1 MGKLLKLRNLFVVYF
16 CCTLAFSDILD
27 TIFKFA
33 QETGKLSLVTFSL
46 GNPSDEERFFCK
58 LEALGDQIKQLDLP
72 GCNLSERAVG
82 RLAQFIITWK
92 PHIKTLNLT
101 NNTIDDEGAKWIA
114 NAAKENPSLKII
126 RLGNSN
132 IGDVGAKYF
141 AQVLPSTNVETLI
154 LSKNFITDE
163 GASALLEV
171 LPSTKL
177 KVLRLFA
184 NQISKEC
191 ENRIQSEL
199 KRKAEWMRARK
210 NLREI
215 LPFVYFEEPVS
226 PVETPPTFSI
236 FPPLPSP
243 SAEVPLSEL
252 PSAVPSFPLSS
263 PLENLYKEPPVV
275 RPYVQG
281 LPSVPEQYPIR
292 PPHEELP
299 ADLPFIPYDREPSSV
314 LPVLPDTVN
323 FGENPI
329 MQGGNPTGQ
338 PASKRTRASEE
349 VAESTFCPCV
359 LDSSLGMLKHK
370 KASSSAPIV
379 VRAKKMQD
387 SIPMPLN
394 MINIDLGNPETFKE
408 FIDVVQSNPSI
419 NGLILYNCNI
429 NESIIS
435 FFVSKGILGRLNKLY
450 LDNNPMV
457 GDAGVKILANA
468 LTRNTSLINLRLT
481 NCNITDIGVRDLS
494 EALKGNTSLRE
505 LALSE
510 NIGIT
515 SVSGSM
521 ILYTLLPNTKIDCF
535 KIEKCSVSHSCMCRI
550 REMLKSKN
558 GQGKCTR
565 ESLRKLKKKSYLKN
579 PHVLNFEGKNLEKS
593 KSMEKV
599 ISILN
604 SSSAIKELCLS
615 ECCIGDVSASIL
627 AKALTLNKFLKTVN
641 LGKNNMS
648 DVGTCAIAE
657 ALKTNKSLE
666 VLNLFCDNISDVGA
680 LAIAEAL
687 KVNKSLKVLNL
698 FYNNIGDVGAWAL
711 AEALKINTTL
721 EVLNLC
727 SNNISYVGNRILTEA
742 LSSIHLV
749 IFDYVPQK

>member
-72 GCNLSERAVG
+72 GCDLSERAVG

-101 NNTIDDEGAKWIA
+101 NNTIGDEGAKWIA

-191 ENRIQSEL
+191 ENRIQAEL

-215 LPFVYFEEPVS
+215 LPFVYSEEPAPS
-226 PVETPPTFSI
+226 VETPPTFSI

-243 SAEVPLSEL
+243 SAEEPLSEL
-252 PSAVPSFPLSS
+252 PSGVPSFPLSS

-275 RPYVQG
+275 PPYVQD
-281 LPSVPEQYPIR
+281 LPSVPEPYPIR

-299 ADLPFIPYDREPSSV
+299 ADLSFIPYDREPSSV

-338 PASKRTRASEE
+338 PASKRMRASEK

-359 LDSSLGMLKHK
+359 LDSSLEMLKHK
-370 KASSSAPIV
+370 KASSSAP
-379 VRAKKMQD
+379 RSKKMQD
-387 SIPMPLN
+387 SIPMTLN

-521 ILYTLLPNTKIDCF
+521 ILYTLLPNTKIDCL

-550 REMLKSKN
+550 SEMLKSKN

-641 LGKNNMS
+641 LGKNNMT
-648 DVGTCAIAE
+648 DVGTC
-657 ALKTNKSLE
+657 
-666 VLNLFCDNISDVGA
+666 
-680 LAIAEAL
+680 AIAEAL

-742 LSSIHLV
+742 LPSIHLV
-749 IFDYVPQK
+749 TFDYVPQK